1 MERRPISPMVPVLA
15 ALVVCGAVIFVITGS
30 RNGGGQDE
38 AASTTA
44 TSTTTTSTASTTTP
58 SVTAP
63 PTSAPP
69 APVPIGTIAAEPL
82 PENPPDSYRITYD
95 VVESGLP
102 RTETITVVRPFE
114 SLVVSTHDGD
124 MVSGTATSRSR
135 LWTYLTDRNGW
146 LVIQPELHRAAYDQR
161 PLAAMATMVALGRA
175 EEQGSGEFLGRACRI
190 FVTGQ
195 PLTNP
200 GSTAPSDAESTE
212 VCIDDRGLV
221 LHELWQLNGAP
232 VTERTA
238 TDVAVGIDADPSIF
252 DPTPE
257 IADAPEFE
265 AVLSTVA
272 VPADDAT
279 IAKLQVDITP
289 PPGYELVGT
298 VLRSGSPDEGA
309 AASEIVRFYSDGSD
323 LIELAEV
330 TVPSGAQLDGTNAV
344 PIEIKGPE
352 TWFVPDFRASVIRTR
367 LSDTTFVE
375 LRGSNPAQLAALLPT
390 MTSR

>member
-1 MERRPISPMVPVLA
+1 MERRPISPMIPVLA
-15 ALVVCGAVIFVITGS
+15 ALVVCGVVIFVIAGS
-30 RNGGGQDE
+30 RNGGGSDE
-38 AASTTA
+38 AA
-44 TSTTTTSTASTTTP
+44 STTTTSTASTTTSP
-58 SVTAP
+58 ITAP

-69 APVPIGTIAAEPL
+69 PAVPIATIAAEPF

-95 VVESGLP
+95 VVENGLP
-102 RTETITVVRPFE
+102 RTETVTVVRPFE
-114 SLVVSTHDGD
+114 SLVVSTRDGA

-135 LWTYLTDRNGW
+135 LWTYLTDRKGW

-161 PLAAMATMVALGRA
+161 PLAAMATMIALGRA
-175 EEQGSGEFLGRACRI
+175 EERGTGEFLGRSCRV
-190 FVTGQ
+190 FVTGE
-195 PLTNP
+195 PLSNP
-200 GSTAPSDAESTE
+200 GAVAPSDAESTE
-212 VCIDDRGLV
+212 VCIDDSGLV
-221 LHELWQLNGAP
+221 LHELWQMNGAP

-238 TDVAVGIDADPSIF
+238 TDVAVGIDADPSAF

-272 VPADDAT
+272 VAADDAT

-289 PPGYELVGT
+289 PPGYELQGT
-298 VLRSGSPDEGA
+298 VLRSGSPDEGD

-344 PIEIKGPE
+344 PVEIDGPE